1 MGRPSAP
8 APVAPVLTLVLAA
21 ALAGCAG
28 RGPRPAVESLPAVEP
43 LPGVESGWSE
53 SGVASWYGEPFHGRR
68 TASGEVYDMDG
79 LTAAHRTLPFGTV
92 IRVENR
98 DNGRAVELRVTD
110 RGPFAKGRILD
121 VSRAG
126 ARALGMIGP
135 GTAHVR
141 VTVVRPGGDA
151 VAVRGGCVVIQ
162 VAAYRDRDTAEERA
176 IALLDAGWASTV
188 EPADG
193 WYRVTVGPYD
203 APDEA
208 EAARDAL
215 EGFVRACS

>member
-1 MGRPSAP
+1 
-8 APVAPVLTLVLAA
+8 
-21 ALAGCAG
+21 
-28 RGPRPAVESLPAVEP
+28 
-43 LPGVESGWSE
+43 
-53 SGVASWYGEPFHGRR
+53 
-68 TASGEVYDMDG
+68 MDG
-79 LTAAHRTLPFGTV
+79 LTAAHPSLPFGTV

-135 GTAHVR
+135 GTARVR
-141 VTVVRPGGDA
+141 VTVVRPGGDV
-151 VAVRGGCVVIQ
+151 VAVRGGCVVVQ
-162 VAAYRDRDTAEERA
+162 VAAYRDRGRAEERVR
-176 IALLDAGWASTV
+176 ALLDAGYASTV
-188 EPADG
+188 EPVGG

-203 APDEA
+203 APAQA

-215 EGFVRACS
+215 DGFVRACPRPPGVM